1 MTVGCKGM
9 LAPERGTTW
18 PFTTERELALH
29 KHDINKTKLM
39 YFFKREKYFQKKPL
53 FRKRIVSNTPY
64 LLPVSPGYLAQPE
77 IHG

>member
-1 MTVGCKGM
+1 MQRHVGTR
-9 LAPERGTTW
+9 ERRTTR

-39 YFFKREKYFQKKPL
+39 YFFKREKYFQKKPP
-53 FRKRIVSNTPY
+53 FWKWIVSNTPY
-64 LLPVSPGYLAQPE
+64 SLLVSPWPVLAQPE